1 MSHLRSNNKLMPLN
15 GGLWLCLQGF
25 YALWIR
31 KRNAILT
38 GAVENEKEIED
49 ATAIVKSAY
58 GVRKARNFPMIK
70 K

>member
-1 MSHLRSNNKLMPLN
+1 MTLKV
-15 GGLWLCLQGF
+15 GLWLCLQGF
-25 YALWIR
+25 YALWIT

-58 GVRKARNFPMIK
+58 GVRKARNLPMIK